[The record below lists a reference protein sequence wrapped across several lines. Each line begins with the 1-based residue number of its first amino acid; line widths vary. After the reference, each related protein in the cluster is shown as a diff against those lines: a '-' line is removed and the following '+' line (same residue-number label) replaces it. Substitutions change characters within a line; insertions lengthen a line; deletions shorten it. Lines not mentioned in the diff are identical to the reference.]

1 MAFRLLSKGGAPF
14 ALARRPLLVSAVA
27 MLLSS
32 GTTADAIILSG
43 SSPTDG
49 SAMMSAVDRGRFAG
63 VGRVECRDPRISGV
77 AHVATGWVLGSTDTV
92 VTAAHVLFRGAS
104 TMRTARAVN
113 PANCAF
119 TLYDRNQQIWQT
131 ARIRYAVSPWA
142 DISIRNDSSHDVA
155 ILKLDRPVKIDS
167 IPVAIAFKG
176 REKALV
182 DLVAFHLGVG
192 EMQRAWI
199 TRGRLRDFPGS
210 QLRDDRTA
218 MRITDARR
226 LFSTSADSSPGSSG
240 GMYYDERL
248 HAAIGVHLGAVC
260 DQVRPRYDPHLCFN
274 YGLRF
279 TPAIVA
285 MVDMVVRDQPALA
298 KLITADGEPASL
310 AEARLEHRAV
320 D

>member
-1 MAFRLLSKGGAPF
+1 MAFRYLSKGGALH
-14 ALARRPLLVSAVA
+14 ALARRRLLVPVAA

-43 SSPTDG
+43 SRPTDG
-49 SAMMSAVDRGRFAG
+49 SAMMSADDRGRFAG
-63 VGRVECRDPRISGV
+63 VGRVECRDPRTSGV
-77 AHVATGWVLGSTDTV
+77 AYVATGWVLGSTDTV
-92 VTAAHVLFRGAS
+92 VTAAHVFFRGAS
-104 TMRTARAVN
+104 TMRAARALN
-113 PANCAF
+113 PAKCAF
-119 TLYDRNQQIWQT
+119 ILYDRNQQIRQE

-142 DISIRNDSSHDVA
+142 DITIRNDSSYDVA
-155 ILKLDRPVKIDS
+155 ILKLDRPIKIDS
-167 IPVAIAFKG
+167 IPVAMAFKG
-176 REKALV
+176 QEKAVV

-199 TRGRLRDFPGS
+199 TRGRLRDFPAS
-210 QLRDDRTA
+210 QQRDDRAAT
-218 MRITDARR
+218 RITNARR

-240 GMYYDERL
+240 GMYYDERM

-285 MVDMVVRDQPALA
+285 MVDMVVRDQPAPA
-298 KLITADGEPASL
+298 NLIVADGEPSL
-310 AEARLEHRAV
+310 AEARPVQRAV